1 MSGQL
6 ILYLALG
13 QALAI
18 AVLLLYLLVQ
28 RRTEEERERTEE
40 ERLAE
45 LRRVVEG
52 WIRGEVEEAVARRR
66 LERAPFPLV
75 RGLLEATDDGAA
87 TRHGD
92 GPGTAPG
99 AGGASVGSGDDRSVA
114 GLVRASTWWDRVER
128 WSASPRFWW
137 RRLRAAVL
145 LRLAGRPEDAPLLLP
160 LVRDERPVVASAA
173 LLVVRDLTPD
183 ALLEPLLDVA
193 AEMEPGQG
201 RLLGQALL
209 AYGDRLAP
217 RLRERLD
224 GARPAGELKLLLR
237 LAAGLA
243 DPALGDRVAALAED
257 DRVEV
262 RVDAVRSLRSF
273 AEPSVLPLF
282 LAASEDPAWPVRV
295 QAARGLGVVGG
306 PEAVDRLADMLRDP
320 AWWVRLRAAAA
331 LEGLGAAGRQEL
343 EGAREGE
350 DRFARDMAGY
360 VLRLAAGG
368 GSAPSPAGAGP

>member
-1 MSGQL
+1 MSEQL

-40 ERLAE
+40 QRLAE

-52 WIRGEVEEAVARRR
+52 WIRGEAEEAVARRR
-66 LERAPFPLV
+66 VERAPFALV
-75 RGLLEATDDGAA
+75 RGLLEAADDGA
-87 TRHGD
+87 
-92 GPGTAPG
+92 
-99 AGGASVGSGDDRSVA
+99 DDPSVA
-114 GLVRASTWWDRVER
+114 GLVRSSTWWDRVER
-128 WSASPRFWW
+128 WSASSRFWW

-145 LRLAGRPEDAPLLLP
+145 LRLAGRPEDAPLILP

-193 AEMEPGQG
+193 GEMEPGQG
-201 RLLGQALL
+201 RLLRQALM
-209 AYGDRLAP
+209 AYGDRLVP

-237 LAAGLA
+237 LAAGVA
-243 DPALGDRVAALAED
+243 DPELRGRVAALAED
-257 DRVEV
+257 ERVEV

-295 QAARGLGVVGG
+295 QAARGLGMVGG

-331 LEGLGAAGRQEL
+331 LEGLGAAGREEL

-350 DRFARDMAGY
+350 DRFARDMAEY

-368 GSAPSPAGAGP
+368 GSAPSAAGTGP